1 MTSYFERDRREI
13 TPLKPGGYRTIPYG
27 RVGGPFF
34 NPDILARIEHGRSK
48 SIDLVGFMS
57 AYGLHVIP
65 EKTDSLFQLL
75 CNEKYKLRDVLE
87 RTPEGSISFPSGTIS
102 KVAHAIEL
110 ASVEQQMIEAVAGGI
125 DELNEIGRILAENV
139 VKQH

>member
-1 MTSYFERDRREI
+1 MLYPKKQI
-13 TPLKPGGYRTIPYG
+13 
-27 RVGGPFF
+27 
-34 NPDILARIEHGRSK
+34 
-48 SIDLVGFMS
+48 
-57 AYGLHVIP
+57 
-65 EKTDSLFQLL
+65 L

-125 DELNEIGRILAENV
+125 DELNEIGRILAESV